1 MAGTRRTSRSGSEPS
16 VDRHRRA
23 SDAKHEST
31 EPEGVRRL
39 ERPQRA
45 PEDEDEFVTDAEMEA
60 REIDLPS
67 EEDE

>member
-1 MAGTRRTSRSGSEPS
+1 MAARKRTSQTANE
-16 VDRHRRA
+16 DRAERQRRA
-23 SDAKHEST
+23 SEAKHEAT

-39 ERPQRA
+39 ERPQRT

-60 REIDLPS
+60 REVDLPS

>member
-1 MAGTRRTSRSGSEPS
+1 MANTRRTSKSAHETGDELR
-16 VDRHRRA
+16 RRA
-23 SDAKHEST
+23 SEAKQEAT

-45 PEDEDEFVTDAEMEA
+45 PEDEDEFVTDAELEA